1 MKQADFFGLQLEFT
15 GWQGILLYVG
25 ILAAALLVAWVLIR
39 CSHLV
44 FRRIQRERKNLK
56 LSFFEHLTSVIII
69 VGVLILTLSALDSK
83 NSVWKTLLGGT
94 AIVSAVLA
102 FAAQDVIKDILSGL
116 MLSLHHPFEIGNRI
130 ELEDGTAGIVE
141 EMTMRHVVIK
151 EIDSLRRVIPNSRIN
166 AMTLTNYSYL
176 SGQRAV
182 NFRFAVGY
190 DTDIERA
197 KELVFDAVEGSPLSV
212 PEKKTD
218 GSEDY
223 RPVYFIALAD
233 SALMLSVTVY
243 YEPGTPTEALKD
255 DINTRVR
262 AALLENNIEIPY
274 NYVTVVK
281 KED

>member
-1 MKQADFFGLQLEFT
+1 MKQADFLGLQLDFT
-15 GWQGILLYVG
+15 GWKGVLLYLGIL
-25 ILAAALLVAWVLIR
+25 IAALVVAWILIR

-44 FRRIQRERKNLK
+44 FQRIQRERKNLK

-69 VGVLILTLSALDSK
+69 IGVMILTLSALDSK

-102 FAAQDVIKDILSGL
+102 FAAQDAIKDILAGL

-141 EMTMRHVVIK
+141 EMTMRHVVIA

-176 SGQRAV
+176 SGQRAA

-190 DTDIERA
+190 DTDIDRA
-197 KELVFDAVEGSPLSV
+197 KEVVFEAVEGCPLSV
-212 PEKKTD
+212 PEKKPD
-218 GSEDY
+218 GSEAY

-243 YEPGTPTEALKD
+243 YEPGTPTEAVKD

-262 AALLENNIEIPY
+262 AALLENGIEIPY
-274 NYVTVVK
+274 NYVTVVS
-281 KED
+281 KES

>member
-1 MKQADFFGLQLEFT
+1 MKQADFLGLQLDFT
-15 GWQGILLYVG
+15 GWKGVLLYLGIL
-25 ILAAALLVAWVLIR
+25 IAALVVAWILIR

-44 FRRIQRERKNLK
+44 FQRIQRERKNLK

-69 VGVLILTLSALDSK
+69 IGVMILTLSALDSK

-102 FAAQDVIKDILSGL
+102 FAAQDAIKDILAGL
-116 MLSLHHPFEIGNRI
+116 MLSLHHLFEIGNRI

-141 EMTMRHVVIK
+141 EMTMRHVVIA

-176 SGQRAV
+176 SGQRAA

-190 DTDIERA
+190 DTDIDRA
-197 KELVFDAVEGSPLSV
+197 KEVVFEAVEGCPLSV
-212 PEKKTD
+212 PEKKPD
-218 GSEDY
+218 GSEAY

-243 YEPGTPTEALKD
+243 YEPGTPTEAVKD

-262 AALLENNIEIPY
+262 AALLENGIEIPY
-274 NYVTVVK
+274 NYVTVVS
-281 KED
+281 KES